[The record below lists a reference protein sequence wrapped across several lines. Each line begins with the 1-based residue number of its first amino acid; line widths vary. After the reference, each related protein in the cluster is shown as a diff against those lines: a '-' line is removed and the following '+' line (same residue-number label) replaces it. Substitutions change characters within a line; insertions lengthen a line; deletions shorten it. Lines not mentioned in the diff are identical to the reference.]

1 MRRLLMVGMLSLAAA
16 ACGPS
21 RAEVEVDWTFGGLSC
36 ANAGVETI
44 QFAIAGE
51 VLSPDHFS
59 CAQAGTGASLGS
71 FLDGNYQLTVSG
83 FDANGNLLYQ
93 TTQTIQVRGSRLNR
107 FPVDLPQVAQV
118 TGDVTLHWTFGGKS
132 CAAAGIQVVHV
143 SVDNQVITGA
153 NNSADLPCTSA
164 GIDGTTITPLSQGQH
179 SFDIVGVD
187 GTGNSKFALNGFLV
201 SVVAGQNTIASPD
214 LPPAAPTTA
223 SANLTW
229 TFDGKSCAAATVDH
243 VQIFVDPDASGNG
256 GVSAGT
262 VPCNT
267 AGTDGAAVDGLTR
280 GTHSF
285 AIQGIRTLVDG
296 PHLIYRTHNPPSR
309 FFEIGLITDVAVSAE
324 SPP

>member
-1 MRRLLMVGMLSLAAA
+1 MRRLLILGLLSLAA

-36 ANAGVETI
+36 VDAGVDRIE
-44 QFAIAGE
+44 FSIAGE

-59 CAQAGTGASLGS
+59 CTQATVGASLGS
-71 FLDGNYQLTVSG
+71 FLNGNYQLTVSG
-83 FDANGNLLYQ
+83 FDAAGNLVYQ
-93 TTQTIQVRGSRLNR
+93 TTQTIQVRGTRTNV

-132 CAAAGIQVVHV
+132 CAAAGIAVVHV
-143 SVDNQVITGA
+143 SVDNQVITDG
-153 NNSADLPCTSA
+153 NNSPDLPCASA
-164 GIDGTTITPLSQGQH
+164 GVDGTTITPLSQGQH
-179 SFDIVGVD
+179 SFDLVGVD
-187 GTGNSKFALNGFLV
+187 SAGNAKYALNGFLV
-201 SVVAGQNTIASPD
+201 TVAAGQNTIASPD
-214 LPPAAPTTA
+214 LAPAAPTTA

-243 VQIFVDPDASGNG
+243 VTIFVDPDAAGNG
-256 GVSAGT
+256 GTNAGT

-267 AGTDGAAVDGLTR
+267 SGTDGASVDGLTR

-285 AIQGIRTLVDG
+285 AIQGIHTALDG
-296 PHLIYRTHNPPSR
+296 AHLLYRTHNPPSR
-309 FFEIGLITDVAVSAE
+309 FFEIGLITDLSVSAE